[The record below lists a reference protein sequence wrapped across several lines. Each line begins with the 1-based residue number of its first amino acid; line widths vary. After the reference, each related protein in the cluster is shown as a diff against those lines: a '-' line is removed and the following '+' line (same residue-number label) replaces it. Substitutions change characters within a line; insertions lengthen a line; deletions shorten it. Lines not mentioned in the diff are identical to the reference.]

1 MISSLAFHNTS
12 CWFANPSEQTG
23 EAAVEAMRYSTTWSF
38 LASAMVSQPSGTGAS
53 LWQLVQ

>member
-12 CWFANPSEQTG
+12 CRFVSPSRQTV
-23 EAAVEAMRYSTTWSF
+23 EAADEAMHYSTTWSF